1 MSDIYPEKPVIKEK
15 ESKDNYK
22 NTLLS
27 MVLFVITF
35 YIFFSDEILFIS
47 FLLFVLFIHEL
58 GHFSFMKKFKYKHVK
73 MLFVPLMGAFVQG
86 KKKIYSWN
94 DRGSDERQYCS
105 PFIDLPI
112 CSLMRSKY
120 GEYKE
125 YHNSL
130 DQLGSVVTNKG
141 LSQSIEVYK
150 KIIEDIER
158 SNFPISV

>member
-1 MSDIYPEKPVIKEK
+1 MYASHSLL
-15 ESKDNYK
+15 ESFITPIHSVGAHINS
-22 NTLLS
+22 NLS
-27 MVLFVITF
+27 FTE
-35 YIFFSDEILFIS
+35 SS
-47 FLLFVLFIHEL
+47 T
-58 GHFSFMKKFKYKHVK
+58 K
-73 MLFVPLMGAFVQG
+73 
-86 KKKIYSWN
+86 
-94 DRGSDERQYCS
+94 YCS

-150 KIIEDIER
+150 KIIEDIEK
-158 SNFPISV
+158 SNFH